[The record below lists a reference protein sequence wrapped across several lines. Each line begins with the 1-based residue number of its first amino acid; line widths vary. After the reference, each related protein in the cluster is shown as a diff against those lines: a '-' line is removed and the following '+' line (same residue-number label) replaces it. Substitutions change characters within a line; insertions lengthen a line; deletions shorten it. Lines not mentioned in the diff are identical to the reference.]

1 MSKKNIIVVGLWLSV
16 LWLQACTENKKSS
29 ALDEETQEQLLKKGS
44 EIAGKAQQVLLSN
57 VSEAIKREGVPRA
70 VAFCNLNAA
79 QLTDS
84 MGKNL
89 DISSITRLSDKNRN
103 QKNALHKDLDQKAW
117 EIIQTKM
124 QDANTKEKNTILQD
138 KNQVYYY
145 QAIAIGMPTCLSCH
159 GSKESEITIET
170 QKILNEKYPQDKAF
184 GYKMGDL
191 RGMWKINLS
200 TNG

>member
-1 MSKKNIIVVGLWLSV
+1 MSKKNIIVLGLWLSV

-29 ALDEETQEQLLKKGS
+29 ALNEETQAQLLKKGS

-57 VSEAIKREGVPRA
+57 VSEAIKREGVPGA
-70 VAFCNLNAA
+70 VSFCNLNAA
-79 QLTDS
+79 QLTDI
-84 MGKNL
+84 MGKSM

-103 QKNALHKDLDQKAW
+103 LNNALHEDLDQKAW
-117 EIIQTKM
+117 KIIQTKM
-124 QDANTKEKNTILQD
+124 HDANAKEKNTVLQD

-145 QAIAIGMPTCLSCH
+145 QAIVIGMPTCLTCH
-159 GSKESEITIET
+159 GNKETEIAMET
-170 QKILNEKYPQDKAF
+170 QKTLNEKYPQDKAF

-200 TNG
+200 TNE

>member
-1 MSKKNIIVVGLWLSV
+1 MCKKKIIILGLWFGTLGF
-16 LWLQACTENKKSS
+16 QACKEDKK
-29 ALDEETQEQLLKKGS
+29 AAELDMGTQTQLLKKGS

-57 VSEAIKREGVPRA
+57 VSEAIKREGVPGA
-70 VAFCNLNAA
+70 VAFCNLNAE

-84 MGKNL
+84 TGKSL
-89 DISSITRLSDKNRN
+89 AISSITRLSDKNRN
-103 QKNALHKDLDQKAW
+103 PNNALHENLDRKAW
-117 EIIQTKM
+117 EIIQAKM
-124 QDANTKEKNTILQD
+124 QDANAKEKNTILQD

-159 GSKESEITIET
+159 GNKESDIAMET
-170 QKILNEKYPQDKAF
+170 QKILTEKYPQDKAY

-200 TNG
+200 NNE

>member
-29 ALDEETQEQLLKKGS
+29 ALDEETQAQLLKKGS

-57 VSEAIKREGVPRA
+57 VSEAIKREGVPGA

-124 QDANTKEKNTILQD
+124 QDANAKEKNTILQD

-159 GSKESEITIET
+159 GSKESEIAMET

-200 TNG
+200 TNE